1 MEVDFNLCQ
10 NFEVMNLSDNSY
22 PRARIFGNKEGK
34 SYNLEA
40 TVIHRGIESTTRC
53 KCYIRLKRN

>member
-40 TVIHRGIESTTRC
+40 TVIHRGIESTTR
-53 KCYIRLKRN
+53 